1 MTVFDLDP
9 KLKAAQ
15 AARVK
20 ELRAEASYHQRR
32 ADYNETQA
40 DTIEQRWGL
49 AEVPATPATPE
60 GSPAFESYAQYT
72 PSVALL
78 PPRED

>member
-1 MTVFDLDP
+1 MNEFALDP
-9 KLKAAQ
+9 KLKELQ
-15 AARVK
+15 EARVK
-20 ELRAEASYHQRR
+20 ELRAEAEYHQRR

-49 AEVPATPATPE
+49 AEVPATQTTPE